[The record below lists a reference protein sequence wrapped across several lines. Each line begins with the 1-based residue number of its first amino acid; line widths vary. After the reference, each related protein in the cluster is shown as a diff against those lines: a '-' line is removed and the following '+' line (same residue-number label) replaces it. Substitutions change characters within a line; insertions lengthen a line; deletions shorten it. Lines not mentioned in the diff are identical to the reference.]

1 MPSRPQEAELR
12 AAPGRAAP
20 AETVEAADSRRHS
33 TPSSPTAERTGAP
46 PPPSGGAAPGAP
58 GSVRAGTWR
67 ALTAAAADAASSWP
81 LTEHASV
88 SAADVRAAVGIVAD
102 AVRQVVNGDEPV
114 TNGIPAFVPA
124 RRVLER
130 LRRAFFDQTNVGG
143 SSLSSD
149 EIVLVLQAFERVQEV
164 VDTDAAH
171 RFAARLSAQDAQQLV
186 VEMAHDMRSPLGSIL
201 ILAERLRAGA
211 GGDLSAIQQRQLGLI
226 YSAAFGLSALAGDV
240 IELARGGT
248 TLVDQQPIA
257 FSVSDVLQS
266 LLDILRPMAEEKRLA
281 MRCSGPSA
289 DVRVGH
295 PSALNRVLLNLATNA
310 IKFTNTGAVDVSC
323 KELDRSRIEF
333 SVRDTGRG
341 IPTHVMAHLFEA
353 FRQRQI
359 PGDYAFSSA
368 GLGLSICQKLVG
380 AMGGELGVDTE
391 LEKGTRFH
399 FVLDLPQPS
408 KL

>member
-1 MPSRPQEAELR
+1 VGSATP
-12 AAPGRAAP
+12 AAG
-20 AETVEAADSRRHS
+20 TVAQ
-33 TPSSPTAERTGAP
+33 PAP
-46 PPPSGGAAPGAP
+46 P
-58 GSVRAGTWR
+58 SVRAATWR
-67 ALTAAAADAASSWP
+67 ALTAAAAETSSSWP

-88 SAADVRAAVGIVAD
+88 SAADVRAAVGVVAD

-114 TNGIPAFVPA
+114 TSGIPAFVPA

-130 LRRAFFDQTNVGG
+130 LRRAFFDQTVVGG
-143 SSLSSD
+143 VALSND
-149 EIVLVLQAFERVQEV
+149 EIVAVLRAFERVQEV
-164 VDTDAAH
+164 MDTDAAH
-171 RFAARLSAQDAQQLV
+171 RFAARMSAQDAQQLV

-201 ILAERLRAGA
+201 ILAERLRAGS

-281 MRCSGPSA
+281 MRCTGPSA
-289 DVRVGH
+289 DVRIGH

-310 IKFTNTGAVDVSC
+310 IKFTNTGTVEVSC

-333 SVRDTGRG
+333 SVKDTGRG
-341 IPTHVMAHLFEA
+341 IPPHVMAHLFEA